1 MERARL
7 SELKQGVVRC
17 VIPYKDVEGNDK
29 QIEVYNIVGDRR
41 AQILDRLAEIAD
53 AEEGQMEYTI
63 NSYYMDLISEFT
75 DLKIEAEDDI
85 IEMLNNPSLA
95 MLILKNE
102 LDEMVYEL
110 QIERFYNNA
119 TINRA
124 AILTINRSLVLAQL
138 NEQIKKEND
147 AMDRFIK
154 SSDDMIKNVFGENQ
168 GD

>member
-124 AILTINRSLVLAQL
+124 AILTML
-138 NEQIKKEND
+138 NEQLCRENK
-147 AMDRFIK
+147 AMDRFVEH
-154 SSDDMIKNVFGENQ
+154 SNDMIKNVFGENQ

>member
-119 TINRA
+119 TINR
-124 AILTINRSLVLAQL
+124 SLVLAQL
-138 NEQIKKEND
+138 NEQLCRENK

>member
-53 AEEGQMEYTI
+53 TEEGQMEYTI

-124 AILTINRSLVLAQL
+124 ATLTML
-138 NEQIKKEND
+138 NEQLCRENK
-147 AMDRFIK
+147 AMDRFVEH
-154 SSDDMIKNVFGENQ
+154 SNDMIKNVFGENQ

>member
-53 AEEGQMEYTI
+53 TEEGQMEYTI

-124 AILTINRSLVLAQL
+124 AILTML

>member
-17 VIPYKDVEGNDK
+17 VIPYKDVEGKDK

-119 TINRA
+119 TINR
-124 AILTINRSLVLAQL
+124 SLVLAQL

>member
-17 VIPYKDVEGNDK
+17 VIPYKDIEGNDK

-124 AILTINRSLVLAQL
+124 ATLTML

-168 GD
+168 GE

>member
-17 VIPYKDVEGNDK
+17 VIPYKDIEGNDK

-53 AEEGQMEYTI
+53 TEEGQMEYTI

-124 AILTINRSLVLAQL
+124 ATLTML

>member
-119 TINRA
+119 TINR
-124 AILTINRSLVLAQL
+124 SLVLDQL

>member
-53 AEEGQMEYTI
+53 TEEGQMEYTI

-124 AILTINRSLVLAQL
+124 ATLTML
-138 NEQIKKEND
+138 NEQLCRENK

>member
-53 AEEGQMEYTI
+53 TEEGQMEYTI

-119 TINRA
+119 TINR
-124 AILTINRSLVLAQL
+124 SLVLAQL

>member
-63 NSYYMDLISEFT
+63 NY
-75 DLKIEAEDDI
+75 
-85 IEMLNNPSLA
+85 
-95 MLILKNE
+95 
-102 LDEMVYEL
+102 
-110 QIERFYNNA
+110 
-119 TINRA
+119 
-124 AILTINRSLVLAQL
+124 
-138 NEQIKKEND
+138 
-147 AMDRFIK
+147 
-154 SSDDMIKNVFGENQ
+154 
-168 GD
+168 

>member
-124 AILTINRSLVLAQL
+124 AILTML

>member
-41 AQILDRLAEIAD
+41 EQILDRLAEIAD

-124 AILTINRSLVLAQL
+124 ATLTML

>member
-119 TINRA
+119 TINR
-124 AILTINRSLVLAQL
+124 SLVLAQL

-168 GD
+168 VD

>member
-124 AILTINRSLVLAQL
+124 AILTML
-138 NEQIKKEND
+138 NEQLCRENK
-147 AMDRFIK
+147 AMDRFIEH
-154 SSDDMIKNVFGENQ
+154 SNDMIKNVFGENQ

>member
-53 AEEGQMEYTI
+53 TEEGQMEYTI

-119 TINRA
+119 TINR
-124 AILTINRSLVLAQL
+124 SLVLAQL

-168 GD
+168 GE

>member
-53 AEEGQMEYTI
+53 TEEGQMEYTI

-124 AILTINRSLVLAQL
+124 ATLTML

>member
-53 AEEGQMEYTI
+53 AEEGKMEYTI

-119 TINRA
+119 TINR
-124 AILTINRSLVLAQL
+124 SLVLAQL

>member
-29 QIEVYNIVGDRR
+29 HIEVYNIVGDRR

-124 AILTINRSLVLAQL
+124 ATLTML
-138 NEQIKKEND
+138 NEQLCREND
-147 AMDRFIK
+147 AMDRFVEH
-154 SSDDMIKNVFGENQ
+154 SNDMIKNVFGENQ

>member
-124 AILTINRSLVLAQL
+124 ATLTML
-138 NEQIKKEND
+138 NEQLCRENK
-147 AMDRFIK
+147 AMDRFVEH
-154 SSDDMIKNVFGENQ
+154 SNDMIKNVFGENQ

>member
-124 AILTINRSLVLAQL
+124 ATLTML

>member
-124 AILTINRSLVLAQL
+124 AILTML
-138 NEQIKKEND
+138 NEQLCREND
-147 AMDRFIK
+147 AMDRFRI

>member
-17 VIPYKDVEGNDK
+17 IIPYKDVEGNDK

-119 TINRA
+119 TINR
-124 AILTINRSLVLAQL
+124 SLVLAQL

-147 AMDRFIK
+147 AMDRFRK
-154 SSDDMIKNVFGENQ
+154 SSDDMIKNVFGKNQ
-168 GD
+168 GE

>member
-95 MLILKNE
+95 MLILKKE

-119 TINRA
+119 
-124 AILTINRSLVLAQL
+124 TINRSLVLAQL

>member
-53 AEEGQMEYTI
+53 TEEGQMEYTI

-124 AILTINRSLVLAQL
+124 ATLTML
-138 NEQIKKEND
+138 NEQLCRENK
-147 AMDRFIK
+147 AMDRFVDH
-154 SSDDMIKNVFGENQ
+154 SNDMIKNVFGENQ

>member
-53 AEEGQMEYTI
+53 TEEGQMEYTI

-124 AILTINRSLVLAQL
+124 ATLTML
-138 NEQIKKEND
+138 NEQLCRENK

-154 SSDDMIKNVFGENQ
+154 SYDYMIKNVFGENQ

>member
-124 AILTINRSLVLAQL
+124 ATLTML
-138 NEQIKKEND
+138 NEQLCRENK
-147 AMDRFIK
+147 AMDRFVEY
-154 SSDDMIKNVFGENQ
+154 SNDMIKNVFGENQ

>member
-41 AQILDRLAEIAD
+41 AQILDRLAERAD

-124 AILTINRSLVLAQL
+124 AILTML
-138 NEQIKKEND
+138 NEQLCREND
-147 AMDRFIK
+147 AMDRFRK

>member
-85 IEMLNNPSLA
+85 IDMLNNPSLA

-124 AILTINRSLVLAQL
+124 AILTML
-138 NEQIKKEND
+138 NEQLCREND
-147 AMDRFIK
+147 AMDIFRK

-168 GD
+168 GE